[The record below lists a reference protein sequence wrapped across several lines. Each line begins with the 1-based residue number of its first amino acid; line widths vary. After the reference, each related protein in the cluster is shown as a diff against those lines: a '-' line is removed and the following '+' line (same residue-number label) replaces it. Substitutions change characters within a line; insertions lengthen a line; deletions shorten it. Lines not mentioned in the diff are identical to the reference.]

1 MRLSHT
7 LIGAART
14 DQEVTAWSPSEGGP
28 LETRQKDG
36 LAMIWANACGV
47 SLSETFEKPLRGG
60 EGQDAVVA
68 EAQSHPELPTP
79 VDQPVKIAQFEAN
92 LRLRREPARRHGAI

>member
-36 LAMIWANACGV
+36 LAMIWAKACGV
-47 SLSETFEKPLRGG
+47 GLSKSSRSGSAGTTDKTRSFPKPRVTPSYRLQSTIQSRLPSLKRIS
-60 EGQDAVVA
+60 D
-68 EAQSHPELPTP
+68 
-79 VDQPVKIAQFEAN
+79 
-92 LRLRREPARRHGAI
+92 